1 MASKTDRRFDKE
13 TASMKVLRIP
23 LLMAAAV
30 AALLSCAVS
39 GPAMAGGG
47 GGTFAEF
54 FQSTA
59 NNAFHFTNVGGS
71 TPFGAFQ
78 TVAVPVTFEFLKP
91 TSYGAAGTPISA
103 TLQFLA
109 TTNGPASTAGGITS
123 ESFGQVSMVF
133 TTGTGASK
141 VNLLTV
147 TSTINPT
154 SGGNISGQT
163 GGNAATLFG
172 STKGGQFITF
182 SSSVLSGLGSKG
194 DYSLSFSS
202 LQPAFLTAS
211 DGILESFKASGTGTF
226 GSPVPESSTMISF
239 GILVLGGAI
248 LIFARR
254 RRTSDSLA

>member
-1 MASKTDRRFDKE
+1 MKT
-13 TASMKVLRIP
+13 LRVT
-23 LLMAAAV
+23 LMWAAALV
-30 AALLSCAVS
+30 ALLSLALS

-47 GGTFAEF
+47 TFAQF

-71 TPFGAFQ
+71 SPFGVFQ

-91 TSYGAAGTPISA
+91 TTYGPAGTPISA

-109 TTNGPASTAGGITS
+109 ITNGPAMTSNGITT
-123 ESFGQVSMVF
+123 ESFSQVSMVF
-133 TTGTGASK
+133 TTGTGAGK

-147 TSTINPT
+147 TSTINP
-154 SGGNISGQT
+154 SSAGSLAGQA
-163 GGNAATLFG
+163 GGNAAALFG

-182 SSSVLSGLGSKG
+182 SSSVLSSLDNVKNG

-211 DGILESFKASGTGTF
+211 DGILQSFKASGTGTF
-226 GSPVPESSTMISF
+226 GAPVPEASTMISF
-239 GILVLGGAI
+239 GVLLLGGA
-248 LIFARR
+248 LLVFARR
-254 RRTSDSLA
+254 K